1 MKPLARAQHFLL
13 AICVATGAFFGATLS
28 ASDRPKS
35 PVELRHIILHS
46 QHLGAHGLG
55 YGEKSLHEL
64 AARIVPADIPGLV
77 DLLSDRSLRVGV
89 QFALASQCAEAIPA
103 VREAAIQH
111 KMDFLAAQDTVD
123 LISRF
128 DACSP
133 SAQQQAAAA
142 RAAIAELQQADQIRI
157 EAEAKRR
164 AEEDARIQRNG
175 LKLLDPKQAAT
186 LTREERE
193 EVYHRSLRA
202 MGIDETAQLTP
213 QQRQFVNRMYRTM
226 VLGES
231 GPQTPQ

>member
-1 MKPLARAQHFLL
+1 
-13 AICVATGAFFGATLS
+13 
-28 ASDRPKS
+28 
-35 PVELRHIILHS
+35 
-46 QHLGAHGLG
+46 
-55 YGEKSLHEL
+55 
-64 AARIVPADIPGLV
+64 
-77 DLLSDRSLRVGV
+77 
-89 QFALASQCAEAIPA
+89 
-103 VREAAIQH
+103 
-111 KMDFLAAQDTVD
+111 MDFLAAQDTVD

-193 EVYHRSLRA
+193 EVYHRSLKA

-213 QQRQFVNRMYRTM
+213 QQRQLVNRMYRTM